1 MTEPKWIRLI
11 GLNTIG
17 IPTHAYPGD
26 AQTLVRLKGSFNVRW
41 PDGSTSPAEVKTTK
55 VSTRKK
61 DGSEETGLYTYFE
74 VPFNGM
80 TVIYNLHEVE
90 LRDDEVVRCMA
101 APKKMRAA
109 G

>member
-11 GLNTIG
+11 KLPGG
-17 IPTHAYPGD
+17 IPSYAHPDDG
-26 AQTLVRLKGSFNVRW
+26 QLPVRLKGSFNVKW
-41 PDGSTSPAEVKTTK
+41 PDGSVATAEVKTTK
-55 VSTRKK
+55 ASTRKK

-90 LRDDEVVRCMA
+90 LRDDEVVRCLA
-101 APKKMRAA
+101 APKKTRAA
-109 G
+109 